1 MSSFDGVDTV
11 LVYGA
16 AGAQGSAIVRALL
29 TAGAR
34 VRILLRDGTANP
46 FGTSVEVVRGD
57 LANLATLRLA
67 SLGVDRVVLTLP
79 RVADRTL
86 AARFGRN
93 AVLAA
98 EAAGVKLLV
107 WNSGGPVPTTHT
119 GLAALDGAVDMA
131 RLLRESAVPSI
142 VVRPTLY
149 MDNLTAGWTAP
160 AILHNGVF
168 AHPLP
173 RESRVS
179 WISWNDLA
187 ALTVAALQR
196 PALAGRT
203 FDVGGPQALTG
214 PETAEILSVAVGRRV
229 AYVPVPLSY
238 FAAGLNAALAVRTG
252 DGVDGLYAWL
262 QRQPA
267 SPLVV
272 DPALAWAELPIRPTT
287 LSDWARAQDWVAL
300 AARGKAA

>member
-16 AGAQGSAIVRALL
+16 AGAQGAAIVRAAL
-29 TAGAR
+29 AAAAR

-46 FGTSVEVVRGD
+46 FGRDVEVVRGD
-57 LANLATLRLA
+57 LAGLATLRLA
-67 SLGVDRVVLTLP
+67 SLGVDKVVLTLP
-79 RVADRTL
+79 QVAGRAL
-86 AARFGRN
+86 AARFAHN

-107 WNSGGPVPTTHT
+107 WNSSGPVPTTHT
-119 GLAALDGAVDMA
+119 GVAVLDGVVDTA
-131 RLLRESAVPSI
+131 HLLRASAVPSI

-179 WISWNDLA
+179 WISRNDLA
-187 ALTVAALQR
+187 AFIVAALRR
-196 PALAGRT
+196 PDLAGRA
-203 FDVGGPQALTG
+203 FHVGGPQALTG

-238 FAAGLNAALAVRTG
+238 FAAGLNAARGGRSGDEIADFYAWIRRQPVSPLAVDLG
-252 DGVDGLYAWL
+252 
-262 QRQPA
+262 
-267 SPLVV
+267 
-272 DPALAWAELPIRPTT
+272 PALAALPVRPTAF
-287 LSDWARAQDWVAL
+287 SEWAKAQDWVGL
-300 AARGKAA
+300 ASSGKAA